1 MTETELA
8 DWIRQL
14 IKENKLYKFYK
25 SKDFLILRED
35 VIKDFHYECQ
45 ECLKKKPKEY
55 NRANTVHHVQFV
67 RKYPEL
73 ALSRYYTYK
82 GKRYIQ
88 LEPVCKECHNKLH
101 PEKRNGYKKKK
112 NSDVKKFYNEERF
125 D

>member
-101 PEKRNGYKKKK
+101 PEKRNSYKKKK